1 MKLFLIAATA
11 VALVSASA
19 AHAQNSWPF
28 AAKAMPL
35 RGFLAC
41 TDPDNRPFTINYDLT
56 TGRATL
62 TDTAGPLEYIVTM
75 DAADVLHLTH
85 DKTPSG
91 RSTIRSRRTAFSLC
105 ILPTSPKP
113 RPQTRSRIASG
124 DSGHSRNW
132 MTPAQTSA
140 RPT

>member
-85 DKTPSG
+85 DKTPLG
-91 RSTIRSRRTAFSLC
+91 PVDDTITPDGVFAVHFANL
-105 ILPTSPKP
+105 
-113 RPQTRSRIASG
+113 PQTP
-124 DSGHSRNW
+124 
-132 MTPAQTSA
+132 TPNTLSHCIW
-140 RPT
+140 R